1 MNISTLRNLAIG
13 LLSLYIS
20 ECYAQSC
27 PHFTR
32 EDGIF
37 TRHLTDRGHNHQKI
51 HFDNRWWHIVE
62 QDALFDLEESLADVL
77 LPDLYIG
84 EARPRYLDDVQYCI
98 YPVRRDG
105 KSLYFAIMPEEDFE
119 RYEGNTAHYLK
130 WLRHHHHK
138 HWRMDSS
145 KEAARERFHL
155 EGEKRRAHEVER
167 RRIAFEERL
176 ARLRERDRERYRS
189 HKDRPAKREGEIIFK
204 G

>member
-1 MNISTLRNLAIG
+1 MTISILRTLAIG
-13 LLSLYIS
+13 LLFLYVPG
-20 ECYAQSC
+20 CYAQSC

-37 TRHLTDRGHNHQKI
+37 TRHLTQRGHNHQKI

-62 QDALFDLEESLADVL
+62 QDALFDLEESFVDAL
-77 LPDLYIG
+77 LPDLFIG
-84 EARPRYLDDVQYCI
+84 DARPRMIDDVHYCI

-105 KSLYFAIMPEEDFE
+105 KSSYFAIMSEKDFD

-130 WLRHHHHK
+130 WLRHHRHK
-138 HWRMDSS
+138 HWTMEPS
-145 KEAARERFHL
+145 KEKQRDRRRL
-155 EGEKRRAHEVER
+155 EIETRRAHEVER

-176 ARLRERDRERYRS
+176 ARLRERQRERDHYFE
-189 HKDRPAKREGEIIFK
+189 DRPTKREGKLVFK